1 MKLQKLKT
9 CQKVAITEVSV
20 EDERIKKVKISSD
33 YRVERRIL
41 TRQQKMATAIMV
53 WTVVVKRWKASG
65 LSYWS
70 VNVYR

>member
-53 WTVVVKRWKASG
+53 
-65 LSYWS
+65 
-70 VNVYR
+70 